1 MRRVVFGRALALIVV
16 LLMNSG
22 LRAQPYPPAVFER
35 VLVPISVSSVPGAY
49 GSLWS
54 TELWY
59 RNNSAFPVAVL
70 PVTESDYVPTIG
82 RNERLPIP
90 SWPPDAPGKFLY
102 VTRGY
107 LDQVQFD
114 LRLYNRA
121 DPFGEWGT
129 KLPVV
134 RENEFAERIE
144 LINVGI
150 GPGLRVA
157 LRIYGLSDDAASATM
172 KLYSNNEE
180 LLASADVPLLGT
192 PGDGTPR
199 YAGMLSLTD
208 AFPAI
213 RGKDRVRI
221 QIESHEGAKLWAFV
235 AITSN
240 ITQHVAVVTPN

>member
-1 MRRVVFGRALALIVV
+1 MMRQAFFVRALALLVF
-16 LLMNSG
+16 LLAGGSMW
-22 LRAQPYPPAVFER
+22 AQPYPPAVFER
-35 VLVPISVSSVPGAY
+35 VLVPISVSLVNGAY
-49 GSLWS
+49 GTLWS

-70 PVTESDYVPTIG
+70 PVTVSDDVPTIA
-82 RNERLPIP
+82 RTERLAIP
-90 SWPPDAPGKFLY
+90 VRPAEAPGEFLY

-134 RENEFAERIE
+134 RETDFSEHME

-150 GPGLRVA
+150 GPELRVA
-157 LRIYGLSDDAASATM
+157 LRIYGLSDDAASATV

-192 PGDGTPR
+192 PR
-199 YAGMLSLTD
+199 YAGVLSLTD

-213 RGKDRVRI
+213 RAYDRVRI
-221 QIESHEGAKLWAFV
+221 RVESRDGAKLWAFV

-240 ITQHVAVVTPN
+240 STQHVAVVTPN